1 MGTLYNVNVRTI
13 SDHLQK
19 VFVDNELEKDSVIR
33 KFRITVTDN
42 KKYNTKHYNH
52 KYKTKPKI

>member
-33 KFRITVTDN
+33 KFRISVTDN
-42 KKYNTKHYNH
+42 KKYNTKH
-52 KYKTKPKI
+52 